1 MTRNAVNCVK
11 LDFSKY
17 LETECM
23 CDFGLFV
30 CLFVCCDEF
39 SRIKQAS
46 EGDFRKQMYSSK
58 HSNEDTL
65 ICLDTVLTLHQD
77 KSMQQNKLS
86 WLWFRTSFEMPGMKQ
101 IKWEN
106 QRRWGLWKHK
116 EHYQPQHK
124 CLKVYNWNKSRLGM
138 PGKKFLIIF
147 ILSPA
152 NVI

>member
-1 MTRNAVNCVK
+1 
-11 LDFSKY
+11 
-17 LETECM
+17 M

-86 WLWFRTSFEMPGMKQ
+86 WL
-101 IKWEN
+101 
-106 QRRWGLWKHK
+106 
-116 EHYQPQHK
+116 
-124 CLKVYNWNKSRLGM
+124 
-138 PGKKFLIIF
+138 
-147 ILSPA
+147 
-152 NVI
+152 